1 MAEAFLPLS
10 ITLHENVEC
19 ATRRSEDL
27 VTRAFVS
34 RCVCVC
40 ACVGV
45 RACEE
50 LERDRD
56 SERATNGVAGHEY
69 VTAR

>member
-1 MAEAFLPLS
+1 M
-10 ITLHENVEC
+10 
-19 ATRRSEDL
+19 
-27 VTRAFVS
+27 
-34 RCVCVC
+34 C

-56 SERATNGVAGHEY
+56 SERATDGVAGHEY